1 MTRTVLLLSLLLGA
15 SSSAQGTPKR
25 VAVLPFQALSGDV
38 PGKAGPRLTQRL
50 ATEVRG
56 VEGLELAEP
65 PETEPPPD
73 ALAQAREAVKEA
85 ESRWKKHDLTGAEA
99 SLSRALETYS
109 TSTVAAALPSGH
121 ELADAYALRAA
132 VRYSQGRDEE
142 AAREL
147 SWALS
152 LSPGRALPLAATS
165 PLFTRTVERVHAA
178 LQQQPRGTVRFS
190 SLPPGV
196 PVTLDGQPVESAP
209 VRVVEVP
216 PGVHLWRAQMP
227 SGELAGGVVE
237 ALSNKEVEVKVQP
250 PGEGPDAVLAA
261 ALAGNR
267 VDASAVDAATALGQT
282 LRAEL
287 VLFGTVTR
295 TEKGLAMDAFVHAP
309 GSKTL
314 RRVPRIVLDADLLDA
329 GPPLRELSS
338 TLAARGALLG
348 DTVTLPVTP
357 APGATP
363 APRPSVVKYPL
374 ADTPVSPPKPAAPP
388 PTRTPLSP
396 RKPLVR
402 P

>member
-15 SSSAQGTPKR
+15 SSGAQGTPRR

-65 PETEPPPD
+65 TETEPPPD

-85 ESRWKKHDLTGAEA
+85 ESRRQKRDFAGAEA
-99 SLSRALETYS
+99 SLGRALDAYATPS
-109 TSTVAAALPSGH
+109 VAATLPSGND
-121 ELADAYALRAA
+121 LADAYALRAA

-147 SWALS
+147 SFALS

-165 PLFTRTVERVHAA
+165 PLFSLTVERVRAE
-178 LQQQPRGTVRFS
+178 LQQKPRGTVRFVS
-190 SLPPGV
+190 VPPGV
-196 PVTLDGQPVESAP
+196 PVVLDSQSVENAP

-216 PGVHLWRAQMP
+216 PGLHLWRATLP
-227 SGELAGGVVE
+227 SGETTGGVVE
-237 ALSNKEVEVKVQP
+237 ALSNKEVEVQVQP
-250 PGEGPDAVLAA
+250 PGEGPGAVLAA

-267 VDASAVDAATALGQT
+267 VDAAAVDAATALGQT

-287 VLFGTVTR
+287 VIFGTVSR
-295 TEKGLAMDAFVHAP
+295 TDQGLAMDAFVHAP

-314 RRVPRIVLDADLLDA
+314 RRVPRITLDTDLLDA
-329 GPPLRELSS
+329 GPPLRELSAA
-338 TLAARGALLG
+338 LASRGAQLG
-348 DTVTLPVTP
+348 DAVTLPV
-357 APGATP
+357 APSPKAAA
-363 APRPSVVKYPL
+363 APRPSQVKYSLGDVPL
-374 ADTPVSPPKPAAPP
+374 SAPKPTAPP
-388 PTRTPLSP
+388 PARAPLAP

>member
-15 SSSAQGTPKR
+15 SSGAQGTPKR

-85 ESRWKKHDLTGAEA
+85 ESRWKKHELAGAET
-99 SLSRALETYS
+99 SLSRALEAYS
-109 TSTVAAALPSGH
+109 TPAVAAALPSGH

-132 VRYSQGRDEE
+132 VRYGQGRDEE

-147 SWALS
+147 TWALS

-165 PLFTRTVERVHAA
+165 PLFARTVERVRAA
-178 LQQQPRGTVRFS
+178 LQQQPRATVRFVS
-190 SLPPGV
+190 VPPGV

-209 VRVVEVP
+209 VRVAEVP
-216 PGVHLWRAQMP
+216 AGPHLWRAQLP

-250 PGEGPDAVLAA
+250 PGEGSGAMLAA
-261 ALAGNR
+261 ALASNR
-267 VDASAVDAATALGQT
+267 VDAAAVEAATALGQT

-295 TEKGLAMDAFVHAP
+295 TEKGLAMDAFVHTP

-314 RRVPRIVLDADLLDA
+314 RRVPRIALDTDLLDA
-329 GPPLRELSS
+329 GPPLRELASA
-338 TLAARGALLG
+338 LASRGAQLG
-348 DTVTLPVTP
+348 DAVTLPVVP
-357 APGATP
+357 APGAAP
-363 APRPSVVKYPL
+363 APRPSLVKYPL
-374 ADTPVSPPKPAAPP
+374 EDTPVSTPKPAAPP
-388 PTRTPLSP
+388 PARAPLAP

>member
-15 SSSAQGTPKR
+15 SSGAQGAPRR

-50 ATEVRG
+50 VTEVRG
-56 VEGLELAEP
+56 AEGLELAEP
-65 PETEPPPD
+65 PDTEPPPD

-85 ESRWKKHDLTGAEA
+85 ESRWKKHDLAGAEA
-99 SLSRALETYS
+99 SLSRALETYR
-109 TSTVAAALPSGH
+109 TPAVAAALPSGN

-142 AAREL
+142 ATREL
-147 SWALS
+147 TFALS
-152 LSPGRALPLAATS
+152 LSPGRALPLAGTS
-165 PLFTRTVERVHAA
+165 PLFARTVERVRAA
-178 LQQQPRGTVRFS
+178 LQQQPRGTVRFV

-216 PGVHLWRAQMP
+216 PGMHLWRAVLP
-227 SGELAGGVVE
+227 SGEVTGGGVE
-237 ALSNKEVEVKVQP
+237 ALGNKEVEVKVQP
-250 PGEGPDAVLAA
+250 PGEGPGAVLAA

-267 VDASAVDAATALGQT
+267 VDAAAVDAATALGQT

-287 VLFGTVTR
+287 VIFGTVSR

-309 GSKTL
+309 GSKTP
-314 RRVPRIVLDADLLDA
+314 RRVPRIALDTDLLDA

-338 TLAARGALLG
+338 TLAARGAQLG
-348 DTVTLPVTP
+348 DAVTLPVTP
-357 APGATP
+357 SPGAAP
-363 APRPSVVKYPL
+363 APRPSQVKYPL
-374 ADTPVSPPKPAAPP
+374 EDTPVSTPKPATPP
-388 PTRTPLSP
+388 PAQAPLAP